1 MPLLVNINCPNCDK
15 RHRVT
20 FDRVNSGTAVK
31 CSCNIPIEFS
41 VDDVR
46 RIKRD
51 LNREIQAFQKM
62 LVGVSRS
69 ANRL

>member
-46 RIKRD
+46 RIKQP
-51 LNREIQAFQKM
+51 LLGQS
-62 LVGVSRS
+62 G
-69 ANRL
+69 